1 MQFVVAVCHDEKS
14 LPSLSSE
21 LILFNVHV
29 EARGEWECVVSTGR
43 GNTSR
48 SVEILVLENS
58 ASFCPEDKVVN
69 NRGEFRLVTAAMIFI
84 VQLVIR
90 RSHSPL
96 ALIPRW
102 PRTLAGI
109 TSHQY
114 CLQLRYPSLSV
125 EGGIE
130 QKKASRQCDSYGK
143 WKEGDYSDCHYT
155 NGITRVLHTFILVST
170 AVREKGL
177 LQRTVPVP
185 QTYCYVFAPASQ
197 RPINASNA
205 VTLAHQVRTYTLE
218 AAGFTD
224 SVDVLYVAQLMEK
237 FVEYVRQLREV
248 SKIDVRCLKFVMLS
262 PGAPILS
269 L

>member
-84 VQLVIR
+84 VQLMIR

-170 AVREKGL
+170 AVREKRFTPTYGSCSADL
-177 LQRTVPVP
+177 LLCFRSCLTE
-185 QTYCYVFAPASQ
+185 
-197 RPINASNA
+197 
-205 VTLAHQVRTYTLE
+205 AHQCVQCCHPGTSGAHVHPGGCRLHRLCGCVVCGTTDGE
-218 AAGFTD
+218 VCGICQTAAGGEQD
-224 SVDVLYVAQLMEK
+224 
-237 FVEYVRQLREV
+237 
-248 SKIDVRCLKFVMLS
+248 
-262 PGAPILS
+262 
-269 L
+269 